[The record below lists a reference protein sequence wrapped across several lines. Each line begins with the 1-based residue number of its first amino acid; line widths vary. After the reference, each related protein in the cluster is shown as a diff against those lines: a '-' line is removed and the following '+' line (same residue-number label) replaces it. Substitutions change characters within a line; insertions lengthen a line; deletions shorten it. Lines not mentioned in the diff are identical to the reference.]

1 MAKFKPVK
9 PDEKEVISLRIQSET
24 LRMIDQKANE
34 ADISRNEI
42 INQMILFALSNM
54 DESSSD

>member
-1 MAKFKPVK
+1 MAKFKPIK
-9 PDEKEVISLRIQSET
+9 PDKVVVSIRILSST
-24 LRMIDQKANE
+24 LELIDQKATE

-54 DESSSD
+54 DDDSSDH